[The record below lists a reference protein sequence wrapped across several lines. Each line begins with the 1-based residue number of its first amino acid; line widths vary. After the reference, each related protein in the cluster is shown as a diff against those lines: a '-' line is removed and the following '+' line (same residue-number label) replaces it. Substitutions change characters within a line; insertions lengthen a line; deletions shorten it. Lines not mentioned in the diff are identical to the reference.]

1 LASPSHTICVWS
13 GASTMSMQWTASS
26 DGAGIGGI
34 SYRRRAT
41 ATTNNIFASLERI
54 PGATAQFRPP
64 DGSNIWFEVQAVD
77 LFGNAS
83 AITRAGPYRV
93 DTIPPSAANAFIRL
107 HRSAFGPYSVGVNM
121 TAEWGGFTDTLSGIA
136 GYYLFPYSGNNFAEP
151 LFSVSTQGVFAVAAL
166 QATNQVP
173 LFAIDRVGNV
183 SAVVYDSVWVLD
195 PVADMDGDSFNAAD
209 EEIAGTD
216 ATHASSRF
224 LFGLA
229 GAQTSTNGVTL
240 QVWWNSILGRSYTL
254 LSTPSLTTLNWQP
267 VAGMAG
273 LPGTGTVVTNT
284 VIFKDPVFLRLT
296 VTAP

>member
-1 LASPSHTICVWS
+1 
-13 GASTMSMQWTASS
+13 
-26 DGAGIGGI
+26 
-34 SYRRRAT
+34 
-41 ATTNNIFASLERI
+41 
-54 PGATAQFRPP
+54 
-64 DGSNIWFEVQAVD
+64 
-77 LFGNAS
+77 
-83 AITRAGPYRV
+83 
-93 DTIPPSAANAFIRL
+93 
-107 HRSAFGPYSVGVNM
+107 
-121 TAEWGGFTDTLSGIA
+121 
-136 GYYLFPYSGNNFAEP
+136 
-151 LFSVSTQGVFAVAAL
+151 VFAVAAL

-183 SAVVYDSVWVLD
+183 SAVVSDSVWVLD

-216 ATHASSRF
+216 ATQASSRF

-240 QVWWNSILGRSYTL
+240 QVWWNSIIGRSYTL
-254 LSTPSLTTLNWQP
+254 LSTPSLTTLDWQP

-284 VIFKDPVFLRLT
+284 VTFKDPVFLRLT